1 MQPSGRPVGP
11 DPHNRRPA
19 IIAVAIALAI
29 IAVTVPLVFVR
40 DYSGGGADASRV
52 PLSTVADLS
61 GQSYVVG
68 GKNISAE
75 QGILC
80 EITVAALRAARAD
93 ATGRCSVGGTGA
105 TRRALLTGEVDLY
118 WEYTGTAWQVFLGQD
133 AVISDPAELYE
144 QVRTRDLQENGV
156 VWADRADFD
165 DTYAFAVSG
174 DTTNRLAIDSISGMA
189 AYIRSGAPGDVCVE
203 REYRSRPDGLANLQR
218 AYGFTIPPDRLR
230 VLDTGDIYQATANGQ
245 CLFGEVFSTD
255 GRIPDLKLSVLTDD
269 RNYHVTYNPAPTIRK
284 DAYDRN
290 PDVAKVL
297 APIARALDYDTILGL
312 NAEVSAYGEDQRDVA
327 RRWLSDQ
334 GFIASS

>member
-1 MQPSGRPVGP
+1 MSSSGRPVGP

-19 IIAVAIALAI
+19 IIAVAVALAI
-29 IAVTVPLVFVR
+29 IAVTVPLVFLLDR
-40 DYSGGGADASRV
+40 SAGDAEAAHV
-52 PLSTVADLS
+52 PLSEIADLS
-61 GQSYVVG
+61 GQHYVVG

-93 ATGRCSVGGTGA
+93 ATGRCSVGGTEA
-105 TRRALLTGEVDLY
+105 TRHALLTGEIDLY

-133 AVISDPAELYE
+133 SPISDPAVLYE
-144 QVRTRDLQENGV
+144 QVRKRDLQDNGV
-156 VWADRADFD
+156 VWADRAQFD
-165 DTYAFAVSG
+165 DTYAFAVNG
-174 DTTNRLAIDSISGMA
+174 DTTNRPAIDSLSGMA

-203 REYRSRPDGLANLQR
+203 REYRSRPDGLVNLQR

-230 VLDTGDIYQATANGQ
+230 VLPANDIYQATANGQ
-245 CLFGEVFSTD
+245 CLFGEVFTTD

-269 RNYHVTYNPAPTIRK
+269 KNYHVTYNPAPTIRK

-297 APIARALDYDTILGL
+297 APIARALDHGTILGL
-312 NAEVSAYGEDQRDVA
+312 NAEVSSYGEDQRDVA

-334 GFIASS
+334 GFIPSP